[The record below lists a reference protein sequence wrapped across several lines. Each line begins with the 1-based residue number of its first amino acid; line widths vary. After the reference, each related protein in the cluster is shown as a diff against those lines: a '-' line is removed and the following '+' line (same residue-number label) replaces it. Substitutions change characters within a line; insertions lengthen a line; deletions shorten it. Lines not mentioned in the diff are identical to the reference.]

1 MSSDDVLIGIAQ
13 IAGTFAG
20 FAALTGIV
28 GKARG
33 SSRHDVERLRTV
45 ILVGAAVVVTALLPI
60 VIDGYGLEEITV
72 WRVASG
78 LALVINWALGA
89 AVATFGR
96 RSGLFAADW
105 IYKWVGYVI
114 EIPLEL
120 ALIANV
126 FGVLSAHAAGF
137 YLTFLYLALIQAV
150 ITFVQLVNSILE
162 GADDE
167 SPRSD

>member
-1 MSSDDVLIGIAQ
+1 MTDDDVLIGIAQ

-28 GKARG
+28 GRRAQG

-45 ILVGAAVVVTALLPI
+45 ILVGVMVVVTALMPT
-60 VIDGYGLEEITV
+60 VVEGYGLNETTV
-72 WRVASG
+72 WRVSSG

-89 AVATFGR
+89 TVAVFGR
-96 RSGLFAADW
+96 RSGLLEADR
-105 IYKWVGYVI
+105 IYKWAGFFI
-114 EIPLEL
+114 EVPLEL

-126 FGVLSAHAAGF
+126 LGVLSAHAAGF

-150 ITFVQLVNSILE
+150 IVFVQLVNSLFA
-162 GADDE
+162 GVDDE
-167 SPRSD
+167 SA